1 MAPDRAA
8 IKQTMVVPCFSVVC
22 VLFGYVS
29 YCDMSMLM
37 HVRVYIYGY
46 CLAVSPFVPT
56 LVRFSLAIPSRL
68 CYRSHG
74 RCNPYH
80 SVTMSQCYQE
90 AWVDHYCRACKYCQM
105 HDWHGTRSYYNQTDY
120 DCHVLAVYL
129 FELCVYVCVY
139 VQWCFLLVYVYGG
152 ACVSLYTQTIV

>member
-46 CLAVSPFVPT
+46 CLAVSPFVPA
-56 LVRFSLAIPSRL
+56 LVRFSVTCESIDAIRSITSR
-68 CYRSHG
+68 
-74 RCNPYH
+74 
-80 SVTMSQCYQE
+80 
-90 AWVDHYCRACKYCQM
+90 
-105 HDWHGTRSYYNQTDY
+105 
-120 DCHVLAVYL
+120 
-129 FELCVYVCVY
+129 
-139 VQWCFLLVYVYGG
+139 
-152 ACVSLYTQTIV
+152 